1 MKKMLIALTMSIAM
15 MATTIPAYAEPVQE
29 AQTEVHHNEGYDP
42 AHPLASMVDA
52 WNLRI
57 TDDKYSNYVCDNNV
71 QAMLTGQMEQYFAAP
86 VGEYVDAV
94 GNHIYTEQ
102 ADYDAARANEQALYN
117 WFCEWL
123 NGMDF
128 QNMSEMDRAKEI
140 QKVLASASYD
150 YDNSDSLSTYYKVLV
165 EKKGICGDFA
175 MTATSLARAL
185 GLKTAVSG
193 TGTHAVYYI
202 QVDDVGYMGSNQ
214 VLNLDYK
221 TPDFVY
227 FQ

>member
-1 MKKMLIALTMSIAM
+1 MRKKITTLFLAMALASSMCMVSFADETAV
-15 MATTIPAYAEPVQE
+15 T
-29 AQTEVHHNEGYDP
+29 YDKE
-42 AHPLASMVDA
+42 HPLAGMVDT
-52 WNLRI
+52 WNLKI
-57 TDDKYSNYVCDNNV
+57 TDDKYSNYICDNNV
-71 QAMLTGQMEQYFAAP
+71 QAMLTGQMDQYFAAP

-102 ADYDAARANEQALYN
+102 ADYDTARANEQALYN

-150 YDNSDSLSTYYKVLV
+150 NDYAHGERYKRNDCYTVLV
-165 EKKGICGDFA
+165 DKKGVCAEFA
-175 MTATSLARAL
+175 MTACSLARAL
-185 GLKTAVSG
+185 GLKSSVSG
-193 TGTHAVYYI
+193 TGDHAVYYI
-202 QVDDVGYMGSNQ
+202 QVDGVGYMGSNQ